1 MTKKRSGSRHEHDG
15 RSPVLAI
22 NTELSAAGTSGE
34 SNGGAPQS
42 LSLSPPPPPLLLLLP
57 TAAATVPSSAPAS
70 AVTSPASRLSN
81 SSNAANSPRM
91 FYPKQMRSSNALRR
105 SGSFSSGS
113 SSLASSP
120 VAGGAISTAHP
131 VAVALLSKNMQSK
144 AEFKGMKG
152 EVFSLG
158 EIYLNDLSDIR
169 VFEFANLK
177 PRRVQLLLKMELRK
191 PFQASQWGFQL
202 ENENLELM
210 DGQLS
215 DAMPVEEFNHVPFS
229 VLRSSSKAA
238 LCAENVYLCEGYNEL
253 FNHIGAID
261 ELILEP
267 NETKRVV
274 FSLCAKL
281 SPQHSNNSVGHS
293 SSYTQNADS
302 SEEER
307 MHLNQT
313 SCAMFTGRLIVK
325 PRYLDRAVSSENLK
339 DMRTTV
345 LPAPDVIIPL
355 QGQVCRS
362 LLRLDVKE
370 LHFDDCVPGGS
381 FVKDFTVWNR
391 SEIPLL
397 FKLVSSLSA
406 FDETKDLITCTD
418 YNTGY
423 VIENKTLQA
432 AAYGH
437 VRIRVTYRPQEPV
450 FTDNRACL
458 DREGLSIK
466 EPNGSYLMSGSKLDF
481 GDCYTGLA
489 NSKVLLI
496 RNTTEATLHVDL
508 TSDRP
513 KEISFELKLQQ
524 NRARSS
530 RAPRGEEVLSPTGSN
545 GSSRK
550 GSLSPD
556 GAKAALPFSNID
568 ANYGLDSD
576 EEAEENEIDFYE
588 DDFLPTKRLS
598 FEENPMGELE
608 DIDDDFEFDRE
619 PRPMP
624 RSPPASPKS
633 RSSRQSESRKKAFRT
648 KGKKSA
654 KVPSRVRD
662 LAYESGV
669 DSSSNS
675 MCSSPE
681 RKPRSDLRKRQPASI
696 DEATGSN
703 FLVETIDLPPG
714 VERTI
719 LIWYTPSSSSS
730 LESLSSENMDGID
743 LKGSRLTKQT
753 FRVSFRCFQIQGSW
767 QQAQSR
773 VYDRSLGKS
782 IHIRARTCTSIVT
795 VTPSILHLG
804 DCNIG
809 ELKSSSCILTNHS
822 ELPTVVKPLVTSKV
836 ISTVPNDEMTLGP
849 KQSTE
854 LKIEII
860 PRKTNPNYS
869 RLISVMNLKNRTNI
883 PQICIRSS
891 NMDAHHVIYHS
902 LFYKLLTQS
911 KSAFL
916 NFDHIAVNSVGIQVF
931 DLENITNAPLHL
943 NLQSSDPS
951 KVRLYCFRI
960 PYGDVGTKIGA
971 KIQKL
976 ANGQIVSGEK
986 HASNPVGGSSSH
998 SRHHGRL
1005 IRRRRSFG
1013 SLSELGSATSSSKRN
1028 MSSVLRGYL
1037 SKKLATHSPSPSSH
1051 QTGGSAFS
1059 AANLVASP
1067 APSDSIKLR
1076 SDQTPISSIAQSSAL
1091 TTPNYQDGTT
1101 VIGASGAASNHL
1113 PSFSKE
1119 SLSEELVSLLGL
1131 FEMSRAEC
1139 ERYCQ
1144 STLPSYEKEVEI
1156 VGMVRERMRKLQS
1169 LLAEKMLIPLNNSK
1183 DRNIRIPAKSQQR
1196 VVAIFSPSVDFAA
1209 AENGG
1214 KIRIEKQKI
1223 FITLPPGGNKKAVAD
1238 AARFD
1243 QMKATWVTSKHPFDS
1258 RPSVRELLLK
1268 SRVCRSVMNVN
1279 QKNINF
1285 GRITTSSKSSKRLV
1299 VQNMSAIPL
1308 VYSVEKTGS
1317 ISSGFLEIKEGEVGV
1332 VKAFGT
1338 KEICFEFQPTLA
1350 GPFEEKL
1357 RIVNVQDVENSISVT
1372 IKAKVVKRETFKLVQ
1387 SGQVLSFGKCL
1398 VGEKSEEVKI
1408 VVRNTSRKKRE
1419 YVIQLDPEF
1428 SNPNL
1433 RPTFHFSLDE
1443 TPSAIITQAQEKK
1456 LDEELEKLEHKLRI
1470 ATTKKKADKI
1480 VKLNAKIS
1488 RAKALL
1494 SGEQVPNE
1502 KESLAD
1508 EELKVSVS
1516 DPRIV
1521 DVYDSNS
1528 ESEFSESESTPRFRR
1543 RQKLSTKSQ
1552 SLSDTRSNTN
1562 QLHFSLDAEATGR
1575 IVAYVVF
1582 NTIQQGSESAKD
1594 GEHREVGKVR
1604 GFRSQKA
1611 RKKQLRRDSAPVT
1624 GVGKFL
1630 LFEQQNK
1637 DVVKELQYSAEIFLH
1652 TAAGEMAYS
1661 RAVGRKVLPPFAH
1674 SGAISRGVPRNSLEF
1689 GESVQDATSAGVNG
1703 TEHTSTGTT
1712 LVCAKTDQQ
1721 GADQGRGLTIAIPDD
1736 AGFDSG
1742 RILVK
1747 VEPNQFAI
1755 SHSSTLLIPL
1765 EESPVDTYG
1774 WSVTLSHQSPVLK
1787 KVSDVEVFWRP
1798 SDAIRSL
1805 IGISCDVTPE
1815 DASMESRVGEDKPHC
1830 NTLPTKVRLT
1840 GDRAVTLRFKWCF
1853 AAEAGFGSSSS
1864 LGSCINRSVL
1874 GSISKA
1880 MEQDAGKLE
1889 FYYRGNSSPSSTSAA
1904 STLPT
1909 RPIASVD
1916 VAIVKAVQRSLCLDV
1931 ERIDLGV
1938 HQQGSEAQGEFIVR
1952 NRSHQSVKYLLMAAT
1967 SREQSSGQGTLSV
1980 GGDITFESPTGSIE
1994 ANSQVAARFTYKGAV
2009 PGQHNEQIQL
2019 RNLNDR
2025 LDTSILTVAVRVTRP
2040 VYVRVPELD
2049 LHATGQLDVLDL
2061 GPCYVTPEMQDTAV
2075 DSPNVSLKFS
2085 KVHKLTLH
2093 SQVDETLVICA
2104 SSNLRTQCYV
2114 FEDARLS
2121 REANHVVLKG
2131 KQSTDLFV
2139 AFRPRL
2145 SSDAFKTGSTRDLVG
2160 GIRVQLYLLSSERAT
2175 PSVEDEK
2182 SEMVAEFT
2190 VKFVGVAGASLARVS
2205 PYAIDFGVEHNP
2217 GGMQPPAVHEG
2228 KFDLINV
2235 SKALP
2240 LRYRLFVTSD
2250 GESYSDDDCSLQ
2262 IDLNH
2267 EKGEVPPGETSSIE
2281 FKVTAHKNGLFR
2293 RRVLVENLHY
2303 PGKIN
2308 YVDVVLFVDSG
2319 SLKCD
2324 VFGSSKEIS
2333 VPAPSNQL
2341 QTMDF
2346 GVINVIKLEE
2356 ELADNASSVAGGETE
2371 PTSRKYR
2378 IFEERHDGFYSAVN
2392 GDSQL
2397 PRRPSMKER
2406 LLTLTN
2412 TTETEMVLRPVSTLP
2427 LDFIWCNCG
2436 SAPGQQHSCQKQ
2448 MIPLVARTALS
2459 ALDLRKL
2466 NPVTKETSASSS
2478 PLSEVFFGDVHRIP
2492 AQSSCTLFF
2501 RFAPISMTAQ
2511 LPCDLIEHGKLCSFS
2526 GVLGI
2531 QSFDAA
2537 MCDTEGDDAGE
2548 DLVEASTLK
2557 VINVNGEY
2565 GESCI
2570 QVSEKYISLG
2580 KIGYAIG
2587 WKSSSF
2593 ELSVKNTSDVD
2604 VWFAIANLP
2613 SCIHIRNVRDASQA
2627 SFEDESAVVPCDSQ
2641 EVPSLR
2647 SLALQVESKST
2658 NGPCRAWKLDAMTTC
2673 VMEMEFV
2680 RTAESLSAGVHDF
2693 PLRFLNLGNP
2703 HNVED
2708 VSVRAQIISS
2718 YAELAVDPES
2728 SHFGSD
2734 IGSRQHVA
2742 LLPPVTVPPAQE
2754 ASPHGSSFWFSL
2766 RNVYDED
2773 LNVELSSEPNSSL
2786 GSLTLLFVFD
2796 STLELLMFS
2805 RSANTPLSTLQI
2817 APGDSVDVRVVCHVF
2832 PSARLSPDVLK
2843 LLEYDAGGDIL
2854 DLGSVWLDVSVQNAL
2869 ETAQKKHIGVKG
2881 KLIPGRTFTLSASSL
2896 HFFATATEVPSD
2908 IPVEQLPP
2916 SLKSKA
2922 GSSRESLQLA
2932 LTGSSQQA
2940 SPIVHQ
2946 LRNISETFY
2955 VRNPSTVQPLNFV
2968 IEPVPMFQPG
2978 LCLIKGSTASEMS
2991 AMSEYIEAVA
3001 VPSSGT
3007 IAPGDS
3013 MKISVRLE
3021 EASLIAAA
3029 ESAHYH
3035 GSGDN
3040 AKAVSLLH
3048 KMRHHPSWRSNSWG
3062 AEAPDIAAEVD
3073 AQNHMFLKVRD
3084 VDLNADVG
3092 VSSEIDVHLVLQQNA
3107 PGSVPSTDGSKQ
3119 GGVVD
3124 KVLIEAAFAARE
3136 KRLTS
3141 TSKKSFAAPAL
3152 STHMED
3158 STREDSNYAGLDNLD
3173 EFDVGSINSE
3183 SHERKNHLPVLTVR
3197 GCTPAENSSLESTR
3211 YIIDVG
3217 QHTVRNGGE
3226 VEWEITVECLYSQ
3239 IAAQEGGGL
3248 DPVDYKF
3255 TLVDQNAKSWLQ
3267 LSRDRGTLDRSRS
3280 YQSVVLYF
3288 LRDVVGVY
3296 STFMVL
3302 QNVSNP
3308 SDLKVIHVRLEVI
3321 ADLNSLRS
3329 MSSGL
3334 DPTTNLFRVLV
3345 SNHGNPKR
3353 QRRSSIELSSG
3364 NGSESPRGSG
3374 NRSGLVID
3382 YSEVYYHKLYH
3393 NHSIVLE
3400 NSSGLTLD
3408 FMLSSNARP
3417 QEVSFSIS
3425 PTSFTEVSTVT
3436 LGAHARMQ
3444 VFLHFRPQPRPVS
3457 SSTSD
3462 SNVAGVEHWVREI
3475 EVYVNCRLVKDFRET
3490 VVLRAICNQ
3499 PQLLV
3504 NVATSKTDDIL
3515 SKTEAS
3521 GVFPSSQP
3529 NFLGAVFA
3537 MPEAALSNPE
3547 LAATLASEADKFIVV
3562 HNTRSD
3568 VKARLALRNDS
3579 MFFNIG
3585 VDVML
3590 TAAGSVEVHYLD
3602 NGVCAGRRSTLLVTI
3617 QPLASVVFRITP
3629 DVASLWKH
3637 HQLWDH
3643 SVKEHITLYNMK
3655 QFAEHYQVTL
3665 CFTCSNVSSF
3675 YIPPNISESYPF
3687 SALEDTI
3694 AKFLQNYNYTW
3705 KALVTYHE
3713 KMPETEMSAKTSTQ
3727 STSLSASKLVEILSD
3742 LENALEL
3749 SSPLSPRRLH
3759 PTPAQDFESTPTRCD
3774 GFSSGENREALH
3786 QLLRSYRALYFDFYY
3801 ITDELVWYGV
3811 RGNAV
3816 RHSLMLAD
3824 LAYGVVFN
3832 HEVFRGF
3839 LAPNNDT
3846 MVGGFVFP
3854 RLLLPWIR
3862 QLGHFLSFFPEN
3874 QETTMP
3880 LRQVYDQLRKFEL
3893 A

>member
-15 RSPVLAI
+15 QSPVLTI
-22 NTELSAAGTSGE
+22 NTELSASGTGGGGS
-34 SNGGAPQS
+34 GGAP
-42 LSLSPPPPPLLLLLP
+42 PPSVLVLP
-57 TAAATVPSSAPAS
+57 TAAAAAPSSAPAS

-120 VAGGAISTAHP
+120 VAGGAISTAHS

-169 VFEFANLK
+169 VFEFVNLK
-177 PRRVQLLLKMELRK
+177 SRRVQLLLTMELRK

-202 ENENLELM
+202 ENENMELM

-215 DAMPVEEFNHVPFS
+215 DSMPVEEFNHVPFS
-229 VLRSSSKAA
+229 VLRPSSKAA

-253 FNHIGAID
+253 FNHIGTVD

-281 SPQHSNNSVGHS
+281 SPQHSNNNAGHS
-293 SSYTQNADS
+293 SSYTENADS

-313 SCAMFTGRLIVK
+313 SCAMLTGRLIVK

-339 DMRTTV
+339 EMRTTV

-437 VRIRVTYRPQEPV
+437 VRIRVTYRPQEV
-450 FTDNRACL
+450 GERFFEIHAQNLHDSRNVKILRIHAITNKEHH
-458 DREGLSIK
+458 REGLSIK

-550 GSLSPD
+550 GSLSSD
-556 GAKAALPFSNID
+556 GAKAALSFSNID

-576 EEAEENEIDFYE
+576 EEAEENEIEFYE

-598 FEENPMGELE
+598 FEENQMGDLE

-624 RSPPASPKS
+624 RSSPVSPKS
-633 RSSRQSESRKKAFRT
+633 RISRQSESRKKAFRT

-669 DSSSNS
+669 DSGNS

-730 LESLSSENMDGID
+730 LESLLNENMDGID

-951 KVRLYCFRI
+951 KVRLYCFKI
-960 PYGDVGTKIGA
+960 SYGDVGTKTGA
-971 KIQKL
+971 KTHDETQKL

-986 HASNPVGGSSSH
+986 HAGNSVGGSSSH
-998 SRHHGRL
+998 SRHHGRP

-1013 SLSELGSATSSSKRN
+1013 SLSELGSAPSSSKRN

-1037 SKKLATHSPSPSSH
+1037 SKKLTTHSPSPSSH

-1059 AANLVASP
+1059 VANLVISP

-1076 SDQTPISSIAQSSAL
+1076 SDPTPSSSVAQSTAL
-1091 TTPNYQDGTT
+1091 TTSNYQDGTT
-1101 VIGASGAASNHL
+1101 VIGTSGATSNHL

-1119 SLSEELVSLLGL
+1119 SLSEELVSLLRL

-1144 STLPSYEKEVEI
+1144 STLPSHEKEVEI

-1196 VVAIFSPSVDFAA
+1196 VVAIFSPSIDFAA

-1243 QMKATWVTSKHPFDS
+1243 QTKATWVTSKHPFDS

-1285 GRITTSSKSSKRLV
+1285 GRITTSSKSSKKLV

-1494 SGEQVPNE
+1494 SGEQVPSE
-1502 KESLAD
+1502 KESLGD
-1508 EELKVSVS
+1508 EELKGTVNDS
-1516 DPRIV
+1516 RII
-1521 DVYDSNS
+1521 DAYDSNS
-1528 ESEFSESESTPRFRR
+1528 ESEFSESESTPRLRR
-1543 RQKLSTKSQ
+1543 RQKLLTKSQ

-1575 IVAYVVF
+1575 IVAYVIF
-1582 NTIQQGSESAKD
+1582 NTIQQGSESVKD
-1594 GEHREVGKVR
+1594 GEHREVGKVT

-1611 RKKQLRRDSAPVT
+1611 RKKQLRRDSTPVT

-1637 DVVKELQYSAEIFLH
+1637 DVMKELQYSAEIFLR
-1652 TAAGEMAYS
+1652 TAAGETAYS

-1674 SGAISRGVPRNSLEF
+1674 SGTISRGVPRTSLEI
-1689 GESVQDATSAGVNG
+1689 GDTAQDATSLGASG
-1703 TEHTSTGTT
+1703 TEHTST
-1712 LVCAKTDQQ
+1712 LVSAKTDQQ
-1721 GADQGRGLTIAIPDD
+1721 NADQKRDLTIAIPDD
-1736 AGFDSG
+1736 SGFDTG
-1742 RILVK
+1742 RVLVK

-1765 EESPVDTYG
+1765 EEFPVDTYG

-1798 SDAIRSL
+1798 SDVIRSL
-1805 IGISCDVTPE
+1805 IGISCDVTPGDALLNE
-1815 DASMESRVGEDKPHC
+1815 DASMEFRTSEDKPHC
-1830 NTLPTKVRLT
+1830 NMLPTKVRLT
-1840 GDRAVTLRFKWCF
+1840 GDRAVTLHFKWCF
-1853 AAEAGFGSSSS
+1853 TAEAGFGSSSS
-1864 LGSCINRSVL
+1864 LGSCINRSIL

-1880 MEQDAGKLE
+1880 MEQNAGKLE
-1889 FYYRGNSSPSSTSAA
+1889 FYYRGNSSPSSANST

-1916 VAIVKAVQRSLCLDV
+1916 VAIVKAVQRSLCLDA
-1931 ERIDLGV
+1931 EKIDLGV
-1938 HQQGSEAQGEFIVR
+1938 HQQGSEAQGEFIIR
-1952 NRSHQSVKYLLMAAT
+1952 NRSHQPTKYLLMAAT
-1967 SREQSSGQGTLSV
+1967 SREQSNGQGTLSV

-2121 REANHVVLKG
+2121 REATHVVLKG

-2160 GIRVQLYLLSSERAT
+2160 GIRVQLYLLSSEPPT
-2175 PSVEDEK
+2175 PSTEDEK

-2217 GGMQPPAVHEG
+2217 GGMQPPIAHEG

-2240 LRYRLFVTSD
+2240 LRYRLFVTTD

-2262 IDLNH
+2262 IELDH
-2267 EKGEVPPGETSSIE
+2267 EKGEVPPGETSSIG
-2281 FKVTAHKNGLFR
+2281 FKVTAQKNGLFR
-2293 RRVLVENLHY
+2293 RRILVENLHY

-2324 VFGSSKEIS
+2324 VFGSSKES
-2333 VPAPSNQL
+2333 SPSDQL

-2378 IFEERHDGFYSAVN
+2378 IFEERHDGLYSAVN
-2392 GDSQL
+2392 GD
-2397 PRRPSMKER
+2397 
-2406 LLTLTN
+2406 N
-2412 TTETEMVLRPVSTLP
+2412 
-2427 LDFIWCNCG
+2427 
-2436 SAPGQQHSCQKQ
+2436 
-2448 MIPLVARTALS
+2448 
-2459 ALDLRKL
+2459 
-2466 NPVTKETSASSS
+2466 
-2478 PLSEVFFGDVHRIP
+2478 
-2492 AQSSCTLFF
+2492 
-2501 RFAPISMTAQ
+2501 
-2511 LPCDLIEHGKLCSFS
+2511 
-2526 GVLGI
+2526 
-2531 QSFDAA
+2531 
-2537 MCDTEGDDAGE
+2537 AGG

-2593 ELSVKNTSDVD
+2593 ELSVRNTSDVD

-2627 SFEDESAVVPCDSQ
+2627 SFEGENVVAPCDNQ

-2647 SLALQVESKST
+2647 SLALQVESKSA

-2680 RTAESLSAGVHDF
+2680 RTRESLSAGVHDF
-2693 PLRFLNLGNP
+2693 PLRFLNLDNP

-2708 VSVRAQIISS
+2708 VSVRAHIISS

-2728 SHFGSD
+2728 SHFGGAT
-2734 IGSRQHVA
+2734 GSREHVA

-2754 ASPHGSSFWFSL
+2754 ASPQGSSFWFSL

-2773 LNVELSSEPNSSL
+2773 LSVKLSSEPHSSL
-2786 GSLTLLFVFD
+2786 E

-2843 LLEYDAGGDIL
+2843 LLEYEAGGDIL

-2922 GSSRESLQLA
+2922 GSSRESVQLA

-3092 VSSEIDVHLVLQQNA
+3092 VSTEIDVHLVLQQNA

-3124 KVLIEAAFAARE
+3124 KALIGAAFAARE

-3158 STREDSNYAGLDNLD
+3158 STREDNDYAGLDNLD

-3197 GCTPAENSSLESTR
+3197 GCTPAENSSLESIR

-3280 YQSVVLYF
+3280 YQSAVLYF

-3302 QNVSNP
+3302 QNVTNP

-3353 QRRSSIELSSG
+3353 QRRSSIELPSG

-3417 QEVSFSIS
+3417 QEVSFSTS

-3462 SNVAGVEHWVREI
+3462 LNTAGIEHWVREI

-3537 MPEAALSNPE
+3537 MPEVALSNPE

-3568 VKARLALRNDS
+3568 AKARLALRNDS
-3579 MFFNIG
+3579 MFFNVG

-3590 TAAGSVEVHYLD
+3590 TA
-3602 NGVCAGRRSTLLVTI
+3602 
-3617 QPLASVVFRITP
+3617 PVVFRITP

-3643 SVKEHITLYNMK
+3643 SVKEHITLYNIK

-3705 KALVTYHE
+3705 KALVTYHG
-3713 KMPETEMSAKTSTQ
+3713 KTPETEMSTKTSTQ
-3727 STSLSASKLVEILSD
+3727 TTSLSASKLVEILSD

-3759 PTPAQDFESTPTRCD
+3759 PTTPQDFESTPTRFD
-3774 GFSSGENREALH
+3774 GFSSGENREVLH
-3786 QLLRSYRALYFDFYY
+3786 QLLQSYRALYFDFYY

-3832 HEVFRGF
+3832 HEVFRGL

-3846 MVGGFVFP
+3846 MVEGFVFP

-3880 LRQVYDQLRKFEL
+3880 LRQMYDQLRKFEL